1 MAKKETPPTG
11 TASVRIAINTEK
23 KKMNIQF
30 SQKHHRQVT
39 LVVKAPPMI
48 GPKAPAMAQI
58 APKIP

>member
-1 MAKKETPPTG
+1 MT
-11 TASVRIAINTEK
+11 
-23 KKMNIQF
+23 NIQF